1 MHCALSKGAEWLIA
15 TITDGD
21 FSPCEGGS
29 SLCSLTRNLL
39 RRAFTM
45 NHFLAV
51 SLIVVSSVLAG
62 CATHPSPE
70 SRPYTAEETK
80 QLALEAL
87 GRRGLSFDEY
97 QQQRAALTGQPQKP
111 FGFDH
116 QGEMNAEHS
125 VVLHG
130 RPS

>member
-1 MHCALSKGAEWLIA
+1 VFIDL
-15 TITDGD
+15 
-21 FSPCEGGS
+21 
-29 SLCSLTRNLL
+29 NLL
-39 RRAFTM
+39 RRAFAM
-45 NHFLAV
+45 NQSLAV
-51 SLIVVSSVLAG
+51 CVLLVASFLTG

-87 GRRGLSFDEY
+87 SRRGLSFDEY

-111 FGFDH
+111 FGFDR
-116 QGEMNAEHS
+116 QGEMNAERS
-125 VVLHG
+125 VTLHG

>member
-1 MHCALSKGAEWLIA
+1 
-15 TITDGD
+15 
-21 FSPCEGGS
+21 
-29 SLCSLTRNLL
+29 
-39 RRAFTM
+39 M
-45 NHFLAV
+45 NRFLAV
-51 SLIVVSSVLAG
+51 SLLVVSSVLAG

-70 SRPYTAEETK
+70 SRPYTAEETR

-87 GRRGLSFDEY
+87 SRRGLSFDEY

-116 QGEMNAEHS
+116 HGEMNAERS